1 MEPSLDPDTQYLV
14 RRLETKEL
22 DSAIVN
28 IEQQIQDLE
37 VREGVGG
44 KEEEREGARVRM
56 RGRWEGRGRMRAGKK
71 RGEER
76 DEGKKGGMKGEED
89 GRERGEAS
97 VMAI

>member
-1 MEPSLDPDTQYLV
+1 MEAKWENITVALEPFQMEPSLDPDTQYLV

-44 KEEEREGARVRM
+44 RGEGGREG
-56 RGRWEGRGRMRAGKK
+56 G
-71 RGEER
+71 
-76 DEGKKGGMKGEED
+76 
-89 GRERGEAS
+89 S
-97 VMAI
+97 